1 MEIVYAAHTEAGT
14 FMLDEGG
21 VCRWA
26 VAPAG
31 KPELRVPERIVGA
44 QFVAS
49 LDLESPQGLVP
60 LPKVGVPMLFA
71 AVDSTGHISL
81 VRTSPLLRF
90 ENKRLEKAS
99 GMRPMP
105 SPPSSMPMP
114 LTRAR
119 VPSREDMTPTASK
132 PSSRPP
138 PMRSDV
144 APRPPAP
151 SMHPASTLRGV
162 APPPRHLVAPPRP
175 RARSGG

>member
-31 KPELRVPERIVGA
+31 KPEVQVPERIVGA

-49 LDLESPQGLVP
+49 LDLESPQGLAP
-60 LPKVGVPMLFA
+60 LPEVGVPMLFA
-71 AVDSTGHISL
+71 AVDSSGHISL

-99 GMRPMP
+99 GMRP
-105 SPPSSMPMP
+105 
-114 LTRAR
+114 L
-119 VPSREDMTPTASK
+119 PSREDLTPIV
-132 PSSRPP
+132 SRPP
-138 PMRSDV
+138 PLRSDV
-144 APRPPAP
+144 APRPHAP

-162 APPPRHLVAPPRP
+162 APPPRHLVAPRP